1 MLELILSYL
10 AFSFICYG
18 GLSMINDLLPK
29 VTSDLQEKQ
38 KITAKLYMSFL
49 WPAMPIVWVA
59 ILYDS
64 LFDTNDKYFSM
75 ILNYVVK

>member
-1 MLELILSYL
+1 LLELIISYL

-18 GLSMINDLLPK
+18 GLSMINDLLPC
-29 VTSDLQEKQ
+29 VYSQYEEKQ

-59 ILYDS
+59 ILIDS
-64 LFDTNDKYFSM
+64 IFDTDDKYFTK
-75 ILNYVVK
+75 ILNYMIK